1 MEHMKRRYTDQGYA
15 EELQEIRERLL
26 LMASRVEN
34 IIENALAAL
43 VERDA
48 DRARNTILADRA
60 INQDEIDLDALCLQ
74 LLACRQPMASDLR
87 FITTTLKMVTD
98 LERIADLA
106 VNVCERACDLALKPQ
121 LAPYI
126 DIPSMGRIVRG
137 MIHDA
142 IDGFV
147 EGDVE
152 KAREVLER
160 DDEVDELYHKVF
172 RHLLEL
178 MNEQPDNIHAGIHVQ
193 SVAKYIERMGD
204 HSMNIAEQVVFM
216 LEGLDIRH
224 EGKLVKPE
232 RGHHG

>member
-1 MEHMKRRYTDQGYA
+1 MKSYTDQGYA

-34 IIENALAAL
+34 IIETALQAL

-48 DRARNTILADRA
+48 ERARETILIDRT

-87 FITTTLKMVTD
+87 FITITLKMVTD

-106 VNVCERACDLALKPQ
+106 VNVCERVCDLALKPQ
-121 LAPYI
+121 LAPYV
-126 DIPSMGRIVRG
+126 DIPTMGRIVRS

-142 IDGFV
+142 IDGFI

-160 DDEVDELYHKVF
+160 DDEVDDLYHKVF

-178 MNEQPDNIHAGIHVQ
+178 MNEQPDNIHTGIHVQ

-204 HSMNIAEQVVFM
+204 HATNIAEQVVFM

-224 EGKLVKPE
+224 EGKLE
-232 RGHHG
+232 DSNSLDG